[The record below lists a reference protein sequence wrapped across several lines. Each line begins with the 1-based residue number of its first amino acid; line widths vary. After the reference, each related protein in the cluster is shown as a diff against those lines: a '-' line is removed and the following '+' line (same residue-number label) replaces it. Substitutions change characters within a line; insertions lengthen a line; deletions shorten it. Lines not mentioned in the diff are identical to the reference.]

1 MEFRRGA
8 LCGGASAD
16 ALSDSIARVHAM
28 KKFPL
33 LLALLLANPLSG
45 FAQQA
50 AAPLQRTIPTVT
62 RTVQIFSTLENE
74 LNDAVQQR
82 NSGVI
87 DKRLADDYE
96 LRTAAAPA
104 RPTPRAEWIASALKQ
119 APFASQVQQMAVH
132 EYGNLMIVSFLW
144 SLDVPAASPLAKN
157 IFVVDTWKQVDGDW
171 KLAARY
177 AAPADAQH
185 KKVPGADLSGIDAKK
200 KI

>member
-1 MEFRRGA
+1 
-8 LCGGASAD
+8 
-16 ALSDSIARVHAM
+16 M
-28 KKFPL
+28 KKISL
-33 LLALLLANPLSG
+33 LLALLLANPISG

-50 AAPLQRTIPTVT
+50 AAPAPAQRTIPTVT

-87 DKRLADDYE
+87 NKRLADDYE
-96 LRTAAAPA
+96 LRSAAAPG
-104 RPTPRAEWIASALKQ
+104 RPTPRAESIASALKQ

-132 EYGNLMIVSFLW
+132 EYGAVMVVSFLW
-144 SLDVPAASPLAKN
+144 SLDVAAASPLAKN

-171 KLAARY
+171 KLATRY

-185 KKVPGADLSGIDAKK
+185 KAVPGVDLSGTDAKK

>member
-1 MEFRRGA
+1 
-8 LCGGASAD
+8 
-16 ALSDSIARVHAM
+16 M

-96 LRTAAAPA
+96 LRTAAAPN

-132 EYGNLMIVSFLW
+132 EYGNLMVVSFLW

-185 KKVPGADLSGIDAKK
+185 KKVPGADPSGIDAKK